1 MIILYRFATE
11 LYTPPRSLSSLS
23 PPNYRSHR
31 DPRRGCPSILHC
43 KLNDY
48 NRLNIWKSS
57 NIPSWLKITLHKW
70 IVLVQLIK
78 DKRMHLKWD
87 RERESGIN
95 NTMLSIIRLLY
106 KKKISLYFFKFFDK
120 NHNTR
125 FSRINE
131 IRWKIRKSRSIRQA
145 SENLITN
152 IIINKLTYFEN
163 TSLAPLESETRFL
176 DLINLYIFSFY
187 HEAASHTCSTT
198 IKFFE
203 YFREIIRGRKRAR
216 ERENS
221 CPEYR
226 QVRDDS
232 KGRKFSPLGCH
243 FRYTRSRLGCAAAQ

>member
-1 MIILYRFATE
+1 MRQRE
-11 LYTPPRSLSSLS
+11 
-23 PPNYRSHR
+23 
-31 DPRRGCPSILHC
+31 
-43 KLNDY
+43 
-48 NRLNIWKSS
+48 
-57 NIPSWLKITLHKW
+57 
-70 IVLVQLIK
+70 
-78 DKRMHLKWD
+78 

-163 TSLAPLESETRFL
+163 TSLESDEIPRFNKPLYFFFLSRSCVAHVLNHDKIFRIFSRNYPWKKESE
-176 DLINLYIFSFY
+176 
-187 HEAASHTCSTT
+187 
-198 IKFFE
+198 
-203 YFREIIRGRKRAR
+203 R
-216 ERENS
+216 ERIVVRK
-221 CPEYR
+221 YR

-243 FRYTRSRLGCAAAQ
+243 LRYTRSRLSCAAAQ